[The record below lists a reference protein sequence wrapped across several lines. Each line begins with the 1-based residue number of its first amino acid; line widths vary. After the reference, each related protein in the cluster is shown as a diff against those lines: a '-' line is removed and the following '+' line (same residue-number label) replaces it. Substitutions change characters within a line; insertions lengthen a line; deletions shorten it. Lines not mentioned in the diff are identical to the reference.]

1 MILRYVPHE
10 KVESFK
16 KNGWVFKSY
25 ILGHHGDHAIIMQKK
40 SLKKPKKGGQL
51 GLLQEIVS

>member
-16 KNGWVFKSY
+16 KDGWVFKSN

-51 GLLQEIVS
+51 GLLRRS

>member
-16 KNGWVFKSY
+16 KNGWIFKSY

-40 SLKKPKKGGQL
+40 TPRREGNL
-51 GLLQEIVS
+51 GFHRRS